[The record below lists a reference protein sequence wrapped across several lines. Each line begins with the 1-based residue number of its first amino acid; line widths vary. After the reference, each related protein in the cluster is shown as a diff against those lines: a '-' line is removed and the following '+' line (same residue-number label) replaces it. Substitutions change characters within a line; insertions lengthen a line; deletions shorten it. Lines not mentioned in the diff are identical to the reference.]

1 MDKDRVFSILESVFF
16 SSSQPIPLS
25 RLQALFDDKL
35 TASELKK
42 FLSEFQKICENSS
55 RGVLL
60 EYVGKGWQ
68 LRTKSENRD
77 WLLKV
82 HKKRTFRL
90 SRPALE
96 VLTAI
101 AYNQP
106 CPKSRID
113 EIRGTDSAHL
123 FRTLME
129 CALIGFAGKS
139 DRPGR
144 PCLYKTTDKFLQVF
158 GFSSLEDLPSEEEIS
173 KLLPQTPS
181 PARLEDTDM
190 ISKAPDVISFREDER
205 ENVEIKEALEKIPT
219 KMAFPKDGSAE
230 M

>member
-16 SSSQPIPLS
+16 SSPQILPLS
-25 RLQALFDDKL
+25 RLEALFDKKL
-35 TASELKK
+35 TSGELKK
-42 FLSEFQKICENSS
+42 LLKEFQKVCEDSS
-55 RGVLL
+55 RGVSL
-60 EYVGKGWQ
+60 ECVGKGWQ
-68 LRTKSENRD
+68 LRTKPENRD
-77 WLLKV
+77 WLVKV
-82 HKKRTFRL
+82 HKKRPFRL

-113 EIRGTDSAHL
+113 EIRGMDSGHL

-158 GFSSLEDLPSEEEIS
+158 GFDSLEDLPSQAEIN
-173 KLLPQTPS
+173 KLLPQVPP
-181 PARLEDTDM
+181 PARLEED
-190 ISKAPDVISFREDER
+190 DVTAAVPAVIPFVEDEQ
-205 ENVEIKEALEKIPT
+205 ENLKIKEALESIPT
-219 KMAFPKDGSAE
+219 GVEFPKESPAE